1 VDLHADYERAEWLLD
16 IGRPIDAADA
26 LVPVI
31 AAEPENA
38 AVRSL
43 LARAYFHSAQL
54 GRAEQQLRWLI
65 DHDPSDH
72 YAQFVLGRTLE
83 RQGRPDQALPH
94 LRLAAVMRPIDDYTA
109 VLRRVEAAHDGGRVA
124 HGQRQEEPNG

>member
-1 VDLHADYERAEWLLD
+1 MDLHAEYERAERLLD
-16 IGRPIDAADA
+16 AGQPIEAADA

-38 AVRSL
+38 SVRQL

-65 DHDPSDH
+65 EHDPSDH

-83 RQGRPDQALPH
+83 RQGRPDQALAH

-109 VLRRVEAAHDGGRVA
+109 ALRRVEAARDGGPR
-124 HGQRQEEPNG
+124 EPNG